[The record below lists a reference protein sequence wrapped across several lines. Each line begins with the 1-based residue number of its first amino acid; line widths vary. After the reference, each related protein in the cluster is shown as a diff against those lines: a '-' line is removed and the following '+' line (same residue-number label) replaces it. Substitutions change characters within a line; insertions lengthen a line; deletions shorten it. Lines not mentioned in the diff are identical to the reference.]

1 MPGAA
6 RRRVLSVA
14 SEAYPLIKTGGLA
27 DVVGA
32 LPAALAAEGVQM
44 RTLLPGYPAVMAA
57 FRAEAEPVE
66 IRGCGTLRIGRAG
79 GLELF
84 VLDAPA
90 LYARAGNPYLAADGR
105 DWQDNA
111 QRFAALARAG
121 AAIAR
126 GAVANWIPD
135 VVHAHDWQAGLVAA
149 YLRFGQPTRST
160 VPSIMTVHNMAFPGI
175 FPATL
180 LTELGFP
187 AAAYTS
193 DGIEYHDRISY
204 LKAGL
209 ALSDVITTVSPTY
222 AQEILSPAE
231 GMGFDGLLNSRQNRL
246 HGILNGIDTT
256 VWNPATDDAIAA
268 RYETGA
274 AKTANKTAL
283 QTEFELIVDPAPL
296 FGVISRLTT
305 QKGLDLL
312 AAALPVLLDAGAQL
326 VVLGSGD
333 AAIEAAFVAAAE
345 RHPGRV
351 ACRLGY
357 DEALA
362 HRIQAG
368 ADALLVPSRFE
379 PCGLTQL
386 CALRYGTIPVVS
398 RVGGLADTVVDANA
412 MAVASGAATGVQ
424 FAPVTRAALEAAI
437 RRTVKLYADSGIWGK
452 MRDSAMKTDV
462 SWANPARAYAK
473 IYASF

>member
-1 MPGAA
+1 MQ
-6 RRRVLSVA
+6 RKVLSVA

-32 LPAALAAEGVQM
+32 LPAALAVEGVQV

-57 FRAEAEPVE
+57 FRADADPIELA
-66 IRGCGTLRIGRAG
+66 GTGTLRSGRAAD
-79 GLELF
+79 LDIF
-84 VLDAPA
+84 VLDAPS
-90 LYARAGNPYLAADGR
+90 LYARAGNPYLASDGR

-126 GAVANWIPD
+126 GAVAGWVPD

-149 YLRFGQPTRST
+149 YLRFGRADRST
-160 VPSIMTVHNMAFPGI
+160 VPSVLTVHNMAFPGI
-175 FPATL
+175 FPATVL
-180 LTELGFP
+180 RELSLP
-187 AAAYTS
+187 AAAFTT
-193 DGIEYHDRISY
+193 DGIEYYGQISF

-222 AQEILSPAE
+222 AREILGPAE
-231 GMGFDGLLNSRQNRL
+231 GMGFDGLLNARQSRL

-256 VWNPATDDAIAA
+256 VWNPATDAAIAA
-268 RYETGA
+268 RFTTGA
-274 AKTANKTAL
+274 GKAANKAAL
-283 QTEFELIVDPAPL
+283 QTEFDLIVDAGPPL

-312 AAALPVLLDAGAQL
+312 AAAVPVLLDAGAQL

-333 AAIEAAFVAAAE
+333 AAIEAAFIAATE
-345 RHPGRV
+345 RHPGRI

-412 MAVASGAATGVQ
+412 MAVASGVATGVQ
-424 FAPVTRAALEAAI
+424 FAPVTRTALEAAI
-437 RRTVKLYADSGIWGK
+437 RRTATLHADPGVWTT
-452 MRDSAMKTDV
+452 MRDSAMGTDV

-473 IYASF
+473 LYAAL